1 MIKEKLIRI
10 INLIAKGMIMENM
23 RNSTGGDV
31 YNYRIMI

>member
-1 MIKEKLIRI
+1 MIKEKLMKLIT
-10 INLIAKGMIMENM
+10 LIAKGMIMENM